1 MLDIIEATILNSID
15 NKKLVINLIN
25 ALDNKG
31 EERDQL
37 LTELHDEIHKQ
48 DREIKQFKKE
58 DEIIKLIEKF
68 FESKQ
73 GEKK

>member
-1 MLDIIEATILNSID
+1 MRLRYIYID
-15 NKKLVINLIN
+15 NKKLVLNLIN
-25 ALDNKG
+25 ALDKKV
-31 EERDQL
+31 EKRDQL

>member
-1 MLDIIEATILNSID
+1 MLLTRKV
-15 NKKLVINLIN
+15 KKETSYLRL
-25 ALDNKG
+25 
-31 EERDQL
+31 L

-68 FESKQ
+68 FEGKQ

>member
-1 MLDIIEATILNSID
+1 M
-15 NKKLVINLIN
+15 
-25 ALDNKG
+25 
-31 EERDQL
+31 L
-37 LTELHDEIHKQ
+37 LTTKVKKETSYLLNYMMRYIKQ

>member
-25 ALDNKG
+25 ALDKKG

-37 LTELHDEIHKQ
+37 LTELHDEIHKT
-48 DREIKQFKKE
+48 
-58 DEIIKLIEKF
+58 
-68 FESKQ
+68 
-73 GEKK
+73 G